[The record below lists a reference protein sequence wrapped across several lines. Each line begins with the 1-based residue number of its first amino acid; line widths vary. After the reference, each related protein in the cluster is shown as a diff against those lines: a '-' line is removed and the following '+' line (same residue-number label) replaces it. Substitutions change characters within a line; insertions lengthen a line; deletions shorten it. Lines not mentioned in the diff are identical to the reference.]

1 MQTYAYV
8 RNKKTNAIS
17 CISASLASD
26 YLETGEWLLADRNAY
41 EKQQNAVVEPVVEE
55 LETTKPSKK
64 K

>member
-17 CISASLASD
+17 RISAGLASD
-26 YLETGEWLLADRNAY
+26 YLETGEWLLADRIAY
-41 EKQQNAVVEPVVEE
+41 EKQQDVVVEPVVEK